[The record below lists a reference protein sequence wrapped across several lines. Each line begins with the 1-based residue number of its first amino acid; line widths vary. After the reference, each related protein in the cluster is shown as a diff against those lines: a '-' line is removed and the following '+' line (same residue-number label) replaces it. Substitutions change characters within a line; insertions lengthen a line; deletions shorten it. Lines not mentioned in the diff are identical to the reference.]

1 MASRMDL
8 EGDRLAFIGW
18 GLLVALAGAAW
29 FIAEITQRQP
39 AEGFAIWLL
48 FAGIGGLWLG
58 WELDDPERGFLR
70 STLIWLG
77 GLSALVS
84 IPILLSLWE
93 VMTPAEAGAL
103 AVLFFGIMILMW
115 GEIHP
120 RPGKK
125 APERDDGEET
135 S

>member
-1 MASRMDL
+1 MAGKLDL

-29 FIAEITQRQP
+29 FIAEITEREP
-39 AEGFAIWLL
+39 PEAFAIWLL

-58 WELDDPERGFLR
+58 WELDDPKQGFLR

-84 IPILLSLWE
+84 IPLMLSLWE
-93 VMTPAEAGAL
+93 VLSPAEGGAL
-103 AVLFFGIMILMW
+103 SVLFFGIMILLW
-115 GEIHP
+115 AEIHP

-125 APERDDGEET
+125 KKPPVEEG
-135 S
+135 